1 MVDEANLERRRVL
14 VPVKILVLRK
24 IPEQHMIS
32 ALWTMAVPQ
41 TISALQMI
49 AEPQTTAVPQMT
61 PDPRIILVSRMVPAP
76 AMKILFAPPLLL
88 LLLIHSVALGV
99 EKNTNDMEKE
109 CWNSLYSNWTTNIL
123 HEIEYFYE

>member
-1 MVDEANLERRRVL
+1 M
-14 VPVKILVLRK
+14 
-24 IPEQHMIS
+24 
-32 ALWTMAVPQ
+32 
-41 TISALQMI
+41 ISALQMI
-49 AEPQTTAVPQMT
+49 AEPPTTAVPQMT
-61 PDPRIILVSRMVPAP
+61 PDPQMILVSRMVPAP